1 MTPSQKPPWPEVRL
15 GDILTERTETP
26 DPGEIETVMI
36 PIVAK
41 ISFSEGTIE
50 LRDDTR
56 TRTKMILIRPGDL
69 VVSGINAAKGAIAIY
84 DEEDDSPIAA
94 TIHYAAYIPDKSRV
108 DVRYLWWLLRSETF
122 RNILKRN
129 LPGGVKTEL
138 KAKRLLPIQLP
149 LPPLDEQR
157 RIMSRIKELAAVIE
171 EARGLRAKA
180 REEAEA
186 LLKAA
191 SADAFGQLGLSDDQ
205 WVDLDNVTE
214 RITKGESP
222 GWQGFSYVDDGLL
235 FIRSENVLWGQLN
248 QSSATRIPLAFHNK
262 LTRSQLRGGDVLINL
277 VGASIGR
284 SALVPDDLGEANV
297 NQAVAVITPKQ
308 ELDSRFLMLFLI
320 SPVAQRILHGGKV
333 ETARPNISLTD
344 LRNLRVPVPSLDQ
357 QHGIVAYLDGLQAQV
372 DELTALQDA
381 TQAEL
386 DALLPSVLDRAFRG
400 EL

>member
-26 DPGEIETVMI
+26 DPGEIETGMI

>member
-186 LLKAA
+186 LLDCALYEVFATAETEGWDHKLIKDLCEKPQYGYTE
-191 SADAFGQLGLSDDQ
+191 SAQLEKVGPKFL
-205 WVDLDNVTE
+205 
-214 RITKGESP
+214 RITDIQNGTVYWDTVPYCVCYDVDKYRLQP
-222 GWQGFSYVDDGLL
+222 GDILFARTGATTGKSYLVRECPEAVFASYL
-235 FIRSENVLWGQLN
+235 IRL
-248 QSSATRIPLAFHNK
+248 
-262 LTRSQLRGGDVLINL
+262 QLRPGLEPEYLYWFFQSPQYWARVYEEKKGSAQANMSARKLSNIVVPIASSKGD
-277 VGASIGR
+277 R
-284 SALVPDDLGEANV
+284 S
-297 NQAVAVITPKQ
+297 
-308 ELDSRFLMLFLI
+308 R
-320 SPVAQRILHGGKV
+320 
-333 ETARPNISLTD
+333 
-344 LRNLRVPVPSLDQ
+344 
-357 QHGIVAYLDGLQAQV
+357 IVAHLDDLQAQV
-372 DELTALQDA
+372 DELTALQES

>member
-149 LPPLDEQR
+149 LPPVDEQR
-157 RIMSRIKELAAVIE
+157 RIVARVEELAMLIE
-171 EARGLRAKA
+171 EARGLRVKA
-180 REEAEA
+180 REEAGA
-186 LLKAA
+186 LFP
-191 SADAFGQLGLSDDQ
+191 SALSE
-205 WVDLDNVTE
+205 V
-214 RITKGESP
+214 
-222 GWQGFSYVDDGLL
+222 F
-235 FIRSENVLWGQLN
+235 
-248 QSSATRIPLAFHNK
+248 
-262 LTRSQLRGGDVLINL
+262 SQLFAESVERQSLSAPELCRLVPGQHIMARDYNTDGEGTPYITGPADFGAKFPEVNKWTGDPKSFSLPGDVL
-277 VGASIGR
+277 VTVKGAG
-284 SALVPDDLGEANV
+284 V
-297 NQAVAVITPKQ
+297 
-308 ELDSRFLMLFLI
+308 
-320 SPVAQRILHGGKV
+320 GKV
-333 ETARPNISLTD
+333 NCAPDFPLCVGRQVMALRPNDERLIRDYLYHFLLNNYDYFQDVARSTTVPGLKREHIWD
-344 LRNLRVPVPSLDQ
+344 LEIPLPSVADQ
-357 QHGIVAYLDGLQAQV
+357 HHIVAYLDSLQAQV

-381 TQAEL
+381 TQVEL